1 LKKYLPKIRYFLIF
15 FLFIGILTGITY
27 FEKKDPGSSIHT
39 VWDALWFSIVTLT
52 TVGYGDSYPIT
63 PVGKI
68 FGLLF
73 ILSSLGLLGYLIG
86 SATNLIRN
94 YMENKKNGFFGS
106 SFREHFVI
114 IGWNNFGKNVAE
126 QILLAGNRIAIVTN
140 NKSDIDQIY
149 TIFPKDK
156 VFVLF
161 TDLTHYADYSKVNL
175 DKARSVFIN
184 LNNDSETLV
193 FVINMKKHYSDIDY
207 IISLQNVELKETF
220 QAVGVKHVLGKNEI
234 ASKLVASYVFEP
246 DVADFTEDLIATSGN
261 DDDYDIQQYKVLS
274 ENPYAGKN
282 YLDSFI
288 SLKRDYNSILIGLS
302 KFGLDG
308 KRVLLKNPGEHTI
321 IEENDYMLIISD
333 GLAKKNLEKIFQVS
347 EGYYV

>member
-1 LKKYLPKIRYFLIF
+1 MKKYLPKFRYFLIV
-15 FLFIGILTGITY
+15 FLFVGILTGITY
-27 FEKKDPGSSIHT
+27 FEKKDPDSSIQT
-39 VWDALWFSIVTLT
+39 IWDALWFSIVTLT

-94 YMENKKNGFFGS
+94 YMENKKNGFFGT

-149 TIFPKDK
+149 NIFPKDK
-156 VFVLF
+156 VFTLF

-184 LNNDSETLV
+184 LNDDSETLV
-193 FVINMKKHYSDIDY
+193 FVINMKKHYSNIDY

-246 DVADFTEDLIATSGN
+246 DVADFTEDLIATSDE

-274 ENPYAGKN
+274 VNPYAGKN

-288 SLKRDYNSILIGLS
+288 SLKRDYNSVLIGLS
-302 KFGLDG
+302 KFSPEGN
-308 KRVLLKNPGEHTI
+308 RVLLKNPQEHTI

-333 GLAKKNLEKIFQVS
+333 GLAKKKLEKIFQIS